1 MQIPDELNIDPLVAD
16 AARACAEVRGHAID
30 LHKTE
35 EQKLRA
41 VREAGRLLALVD
53 RSVGGRRPKNW
64 SSGLTSYQQAL
75 KAGHV
80 SRQTASQWRRV
91 SEVSDETFEAFIASA
106 PAMKIDLTIEALL
119 RSCDPRTPET
129 RRTRIVTFVL
139 SQTDYDIFQKH
150 LAALRAAHCAASP
163 ADTLMTVFEDAY
175 EDWHSS
181 HASAPPI
188 D

>member
-1 MQIPDELNIDPLVAD
+1 
-16 AARACAEVRGHAID
+16 VRGHAID
-30 LHKTE
+30 LHKTA

-80 SRQTASQWRRV
+80 SRQTANQWRRV
-91 SEVSDETFEAFIASA
+91 SEVTEEIFEGFIVTALT
-106 PAMKIDLTIEALL
+106 MKSDLTIEALL
-119 RSCDPRTPET
+119 RSCDPRTPEQ

-139 SQTDYDIFQKH
+139 SRTDYDIFHKH
-150 LAALRAAHCAASP
+150 LAVLRAAHCAASP

-181 HASAPPI
+181 QVSAPPI